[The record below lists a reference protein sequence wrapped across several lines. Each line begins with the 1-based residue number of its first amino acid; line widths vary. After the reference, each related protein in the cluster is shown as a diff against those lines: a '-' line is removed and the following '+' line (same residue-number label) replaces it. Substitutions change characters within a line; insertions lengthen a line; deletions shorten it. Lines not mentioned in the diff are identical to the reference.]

1 TRVLIFSEKIGLQR
15 ASFSASSW
23 LASSWVAVEHLA
35 YPDPDRHGALDAD
48 RRVVRCRA
56 DHPRLAGPAVVG
68 DGDVEIFAKRGH
80 EGEAGR
86 VVLERGL
93 AAAGAARTPDRSPA
107 FGAVV
112 AFGGIRGLIRCQ
124 LHATVLA
131 ETLSQNTDVVRGVL
145 KITAWADPAAGEVF

>member
-1 TRVLIFSEKIGLQR
+1 MPPSCCCAESVISSAAFLASRLSSWTVRMTVWPGAADLNWQARVRALANSGRTFTRVLIFSEKIGLQR

-86 VVLERGL
+86 VVL
-93 AAAGAARTPDRSPA
+93 
-107 FGAVV
+107 
-112 AFGGIRGLIRCQ
+112 
-124 LHATVLA
+124 
-131 ETLSQNTDVVRGVL
+131 
-145 KITAWADPAAGEVF
+145 